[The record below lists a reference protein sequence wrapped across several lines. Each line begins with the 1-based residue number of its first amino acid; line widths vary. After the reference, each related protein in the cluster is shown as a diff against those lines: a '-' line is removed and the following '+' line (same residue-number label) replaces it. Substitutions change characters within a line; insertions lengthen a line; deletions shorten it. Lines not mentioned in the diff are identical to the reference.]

1 MSAVKDSLMLLS
13 LDAARPMAEEVARR
27 LDRPLVRG
35 EECWFASGEGKYV
48 IRENVRGADLYI
60 FQAGIA
66 PGEGRSIYDRF
77 VMLLHAIEA
86 ASLSDAANITVI
98 LPYYPGARQDKRKD
112 RVREGISAG
121 LFARAIQEAG
131 ASRVVSV
138 EIHNEAI
145 GGMFDP
151 GRCRLENVYLTHR
164 MSQWMKHAGLTC
176 SIVASP
182 DVGGMERAR
191 RFAAELKAGLVG
203 LSKERDYSTPNRV
216 LRSTL
221 IGEVRGKDV
230 LIVDDIIDTA
240 GSVVAAVD
248 ELKTHGA
255 TDITVACGHP
265 VFSAPA
271 IERLDGLAARGVA
284 EGWRFRVVGSSAVH
298 HKNLPEW
305 YHEFRIEPLISEI
318 ISQLHVGGSVT
329 WAQQADER

>member
-1 MSAVKDSLMLLS
+1 
-13 LDAARPMAEEVARR
+13 
-27 LDRPLVRG
+27 
-35 EECWFASGEGKYV
+35 
-48 IRENVRGADLYI
+48 
-60 FQAGIA
+60 
-66 PGEGRSIYDRF
+66 
-77 VMLLHAIEA
+77 
-86 ASLSDAANITVI
+86 
-98 LPYYPGARQDKRKD
+98 
-112 RVREGISAG
+112 
-121 LFARAIQEAG
+121 
-131 ASRVVSV
+131 
-138 EIHNEAI
+138 
-145 GGMFDP
+145 
-151 GRCRLENVYLTHR
+151 
-164 MSQWMKHAGLTC
+164 
-176 SIVASP
+176 
-182 DVGGMERAR
+182 MERAR

-203 LSKERDYSTPNRV
+203 LSKERDYSTVNRV